1 MLIPWCG
8 PAPAATSISLLHLPI
23 NLQAL
28 NRKLHGHVVDYT
40 HNHGANRRIWSPAL
54 GQCRDLYV
62 YLPPGFSPDQ
72 SYPFLMWLH
81 GFTQDETS
89 FLEYVVRPLDNAIAC
104 GRLPPMIVAAP
115 DGSLTGESSWMSP
128 GSFFV
133 NSRAGNF
140 EDFIMHDV
148 WDFVFQNYP
157 VRPEREA
164 HVLAGVS
171 MGGGAAYNLGIKY
184 RDRVKTVLGIFPP
197 LNTRWLDCHC
207 HYLRKFRPDCWG
219 WRTDFSHDREVVG
232 RFYGIITVRQKDFI
246 CPLYN
251 HDPNTAFYVSQE
263 NPIELID
270 RLNLQPGDLNLF
282 VAYGGHDQFRIDAQ
296 VESFLFVARQ
306 RGLCV
311 TVDYA
316 PLGKHNV
323 RTALRFFPAAIRWLD
338 VQLTNDGLRN
348 AGVPANGE
356 PAPVNGLPETGCL
369 EKPGKASPAIQ

>member
-1 MLIPWCG
+1 VLIAWCSI
-8 PAPAATSISLLHLPI
+8 APAAAAFSLLHRPI
-23 NLQAL
+23 NLHAL
-28 NRKLHGHVVDYT
+28 NCRLKGHVVDYT
-40 HNHGANRRIWSPAL
+40 HNHGANRRIWSPSL

-72 SYPFLMWLH
+72 SYPFMMWLH

-89 FLEYVVRPLDNAIAC
+89 FLEYVVQPLDNAIAC
-104 GRLPPMIVAAP
+104 GRLPPMVVAAP

-133 NSRAGNF
+133 NSQAGNF
-140 EDFIMHDV
+140 EDFVMHDV
-148 WDFVFQNYP
+148 WDFVFQHYP
-157 VRPEREA
+157 IRPEREA

-207 HYLRKFRPDCWG
+207 RYMRKFRPCCWG
-219 WRTDFSHDREVVG
+219 WRTDFSHGHEVVG

-246 CPLYN
+246 YPLYN

-263 NPIELID
+263 NPIEELS
-270 RLNLQPGDLNLF
+270 RLNVQPGDLNMF
-282 VAYGGHDQFRIDAQ
+282 VAYGGLDQFNIDAQ
-296 VESFLFVARQ
+296 IESFLYVARK

-311 TVDYA
+311 TVEYA
-316 PLGKHNV
+316 PLGKHNA
-323 RTALRFFPAAIRWLD
+323 RTALRFFPSAVCWLNAQFQRDGIQPVDFIASRQPAGIAAH
-338 VQLTNDGLRN
+338 QEMGG
-348 AGVPANGE
+348 A
-356 PAPVNGLPETGCL
+356 
-369 EKPGKASPAIQ
+369 EKPGKSLATVP